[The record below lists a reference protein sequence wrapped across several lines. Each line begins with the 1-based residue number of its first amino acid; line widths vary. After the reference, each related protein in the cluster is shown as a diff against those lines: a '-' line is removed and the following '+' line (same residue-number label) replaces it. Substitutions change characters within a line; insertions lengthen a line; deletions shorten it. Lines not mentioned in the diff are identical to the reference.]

1 MKSLARSG
9 NDAFATI
16 AGFVFQVNVTIQH
29 WLKLGAGEYL
39 ELEAGEDID
48 LVRQE
53 PDDTGLDPEWLAI
66 QLKQLSGTSLTLK
79 NPKALEAVANFCY
92 HRQTYPEW
100 NIRFRFMTTL
110 AIGKEQAWAQ
120 TGTAILTWEDIR
132 LNRVES
138 DKSAPQPKR
147 SASF

>member
-1 MKSLARSG
+1 MKSLARPG

-53 PDDTGLDPEWLAI
+53 PEDPGA
-66 QLKQLSGTSLTLK
+66 
-79 NPKALEAVANFCY
+79 Y
-92 HRQTYPEW
+92 
-100 NIRFRFMTTL
+100 
-110 AIGKEQAWAQ
+110 
-120 TGTAILTWEDIR
+120 
-132 LNRVES
+132 
-138 DKSAPQPKR
+138 R
-147 SASF
+147 SAARRRKSTQAPNIHQAER